1 MTVEQQS
8 MMAQTR
14 EAALSPATIFMLIAL
29 TMVAALL
36 LFWQTTTSMVAIWWR
51 SETFAHGFFIVP
63 ISLYL
68 IWRRREQLARLP
80 LMPDYKALAPLF
92 GLGLLW
98 WLANAIDVLVVQQLA
113 VVAMLPVLVWI
124 LFGWRMLRTLA
135 FPLGFLIFA
144 VPMGEGLIPPLMD
157 FTANFTVK
165 MLQLTGIPV
174 FKEGLF
180 FEIPGSRWSVV
191 EGCSGVRYLIA
202 SVTLGCLY
210 AYLIYRSL
218 TRRLLFVLAAI
229 AMPIVANGLRAYM
242 IVMIAHL
249 SDHKLAHGVDHFIY
263 GWVFFGF
270 VMLLLFWAGSFW
282 REDGDDQD
290 ESAAATPA
298 AAASQHSANRKS
310 MLTAALAAFALLL
323 VWPAWAYIGSHQDDN
338 LVVTLSVPPAQSGWH
353 QAPTALTLWRPR
365 YLGMDAEL
373 QQTYVKDGRRVSL
386 YLAYYRSQRQGAEL
400 INSQNVM
407 VEQKHPVWSQVG
419 NRAAQLSSGAAQ
431 IPIRIAK
438 LRSAEQNLVVYYW
451 DWFGGEY
458 AANDYTAKLL
468 EAKNTLLGRRTDA
481 AGIIVAAEFEAETA
495 EAEALIEEFITAMYP
510 AVEATLDQL
519 GEMKY

>member
-1 MTVEQQS
+1 MNVERQQMTTHVQES
-8 MMAQTR
+8 AV
-14 EAALSPATIFMLIAL
+14 SPSTLFLLIVLTLATG
-29 TMVAALL
+29 LL
-36 LFWQTTTSMVAIWWR
+36 VFWQTTASMVAIWWR
-51 SETFAHGFFIVP
+51 SETFAHGFFIFP

-80 LMPDYKALAPLF
+80 LLPDYKALVPLF
-92 GLGLLW
+92 GLGVLW
-98 WLANAIDVLVVQQLA
+98 WLANTIDVLVVQQLA
-113 VVAMLPVLVWI
+113 MVAMLPVLVWA
-124 LFGWRMLRTLA
+124 LLGWRVLRALT

-218 TRRLLFVLAAI
+218 TRRLLFVLASV

-263 GWVFFGF
+263 GWVFFGI
-270 VMLLLFWAGSFW
+270 VMLLLFWLGSFW

-290 ESAAATPA
+290 ETVESTA
-298 AAASQHSANRKS
+298 AAAAHERSANRTS
-310 MLTAALAAFALLL
+310 MFTAALAAFGLLI
-323 VWPAWAYIGSHQDDN
+323 VWPAWAYINSHQDDD
-338 LVVTLSVPPAQSGWH
+338 LVVTLSVPEAQSGWH
-353 QAPTALTLWRPR
+353 KAPDSLTPWRPR

-373 QQTYVKDGRRVSL
+373 EQTYVKDGRRVSL
-386 YLAYYRSQRQGAEL
+386 YLAYYRSQRQDAEL

-407 VEQKHPVWSQVG
+407 VEQKHPLWSQVG
-419 NRAAQLSSGAAQ
+419 NRPARLQINGER
-431 IPIRIAK
+431 IPIHQAK
-438 LRSAEQNLVVYYW
+438 LRSSGQNLLVYYW
-451 DWFGGEY
+451 DWFAGEY

-468 EAKNTLLGRRTDA
+468 EAKNTLLGRGTDA
-481 AGIIVAAEFEAETA
+481 AGVIIAAEFEMETA
-495 EAEALIEEFITAMYP
+495 EAGALIEEFITDMYP
-510 AVEATLDQL
+510 AIEASL
-519 GEMKY
+519 GQVGEAKD